1 MLPQETMRQDWD
13 SRARRNAFHYI
24 ASWRKDWDLDS
35 FLTSGEEDV
44 KNLVEGAL
52 RRCNLPASGKSMI
65 EIGCGAG
72 RMSGSFARRFDR
84 VYAMDLSPEMLALAR
99 KVHPDRS
106 NILWLLSNGA
116 DLSCIRSGSVD
127 FIFSYLVL
135 QHLPSE
141 QLVFQYVREMLRSL
155 RPEGI
160 FLFQFNGGFVP
171 TMNWRGRLIW
181 SVVDALWSMQLVGA
195 SRKTAAIFGLDP
207 EVAGKSWRGP
217 AIPAARIAEVVRSQ
231 GGDIRQISG
240 ENSPMTW
247 CCGIKK
253 GDA

>member
-1 MLPQETMRQDWD
+1 
-13 SRARRNAFHYI
+13 
-24 ASWRKDWDLDS
+24 
-35 FLTSGEEDV
+35 
-44 KNLVEGAL
+44 
-52 RRCNLPASGKSMI
+52 MI

-72 RMSGSFARRFDR
+72 RMSASFARRFNR

-106 NILWLLSNGA
+106 NILWLLGNGT
-116 DLSCIRSGSVD
+116 DLSCIKSGSVD

-155 RPEGI
+155 RPGGI

-181 SVVDALWSMQLVGA
+181 NVVDALWSMQLVAA

-217 AIPAARIAEVVRSQ
+217 AIPAARVAEVVRSQ
-231 GGDIRQISG
+231 GGDIREISG
-240 ENSPMTW
+240 ENSL
-247 CCGIKK
+247 
-253 GDA
+253 